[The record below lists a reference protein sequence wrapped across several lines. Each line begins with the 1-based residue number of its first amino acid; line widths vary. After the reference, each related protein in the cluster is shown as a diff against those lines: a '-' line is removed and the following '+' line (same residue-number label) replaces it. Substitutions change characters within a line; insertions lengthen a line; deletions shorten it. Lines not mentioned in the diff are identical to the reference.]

1 MEKNK
6 GLTITIIT
14 FVFLI
19 AGLIGY
25 FTYDYI
31 KADNN
36 VERKINFKS
45 ETLNLSINET
55 FDMRDY
61 IDLVNVE
68 YDNVKFTIN
77 DKNIVVIDEH
87 FLLVPKSLGEVLI
100 TAKYKNASDSLK
112 IIISK

>member
-19 AGLIGY
+19 VGIIGY

-31 KADNN
+31 KTDNS

-45 ETLNLSINET
+45 ETLNLSLNET

-68 YDNVKFTIN
+68 YDSVKFTID
-77 DKNIVVIDEH
+77 DKNIAIIDEH
-87 FLLVPKSLGEVLI
+87 FLIVPKEIGETI
-100 TAKYKNASDSLK
+100 IGAKYRNASDTLK
-112 IIISK
+112 IVISK